1 MASITVH
8 PEIAP
13 LQERVRELRTQLR
26 EALDDW
32 HQLSTVV
39 RPRIHATY
47 ASHFGTLER
56 ELQEVALAA
65 AEMFRRVELL
75 SIKHERGEKLTA
87 EIVDLINQVVDKEYA
102 RFTMRVQEAFRMNE
116 RQREDAARKRES
128 EGSDTELVSM
138 YRTLVKQLHP
148 DVADAASDASADDGI
163 WHQVQQAYA
172 TRNAAQLRSLVM
184 LLGADAAL
192 DRESDEWG
200 IDRWQDEVASLE
212 KRLALEQR
220 KLRRLSS
227 EEPFTMAAELEDEI
241 WRQRHRDDL
250 VRQIAQKHNE
260 LRESRRRYDDL
271 TGGLVPPG
279 HNPMKSKQDVSFEE
293 DFMTNTYF
301 GQR

>member
-1 MASITVH
+1 
-8 PEIAP
+8 
-13 LQERVRELRTQLR
+13 
-26 EALDDW
+26 
-32 HQLSTVV
+32 
-39 RPRIHATY
+39 
-47 ASHFGTLER
+47 
-56 ELQEVALAA
+56 
-65 AEMFRRVELL
+65 MFRRVELL

>member
-1 MASITVH
+1 M
-8 PEIAP
+8 
-13 LQERVRELRTQLR
+13 
-26 EALDDW
+26 
-32 HQLSTVV
+32 
-39 RPRIHATY
+39 
-47 ASHFGTLER
+47 LER

-102 RFTMRVQEAFRMNE
+102 RFTMRIQEAFRMNE
-116 RQREDAARKRES
+116 SQREDAARRREA

-148 DVADAASDASADDGI
+148 DVAEGAPEESGDDTI
-163 WHQVQQAYA
+163 WHQVQQAYS
-172 TRNAAQLRSLVM
+172 TRNAAQLRSLVT

-192 DRESDEWG
+192 DRESNEWG
-200 IDRWQDEVASLE
+200 IDRWQSEVVSLE
-212 KRLALEQR
+212 QRLAVEQR
-220 KLRRLSS
+220 KLLRLSL
-227 EEPFTMAAELEDEI
+227 EEPFTMAADLENEV
-241 WRQRHRDDL
+241 WRQQHRDEL
-250 VRQIAQKHNE
+250 LRQIALKHNQ
-260 LRESRRRYDDL
+260 LRESHRRYDEL

-279 HNPMKSKQDVSFEE
+279 HNPTKSKQDVTFDE